1 MSKTVVGR
9 AAGLLLIFLGLT
21 FSFVTNGLGVAPWAD
36 WSIWERG
43 SEAMVLQRIEVD
55 LLNRDVSPM
64 GLAEYGVG
72 DEGVFDRLTREGLEN
87 LEVNA
92 PQEFIP
98 YESEIGGQAY
108 FWSFLWREMGCS
120 SISCQRLVSS
130 ALTAVLV
137 ILLFLGLSRV
147 GSAGLGWAWLIAI
160 GASPWIT
167 YAARNLFWSPG
178 LYFLP
183 AIAAVGLVLART
195 RLWRFMA
202 VIGVVA
208 AFLIK
213 YVATGYHE
221 FTAFTMLAASIPVIA
236 ILFHKAQGLSPRQ
249 QWVNSLYVLVS
260 SAVALAGTLALHA
273 YLLAGN
279 VGEGL
284 ERIWFKVVLRRSY
297 GDPTNFEPQFA
308 ASLEAN
314 PLEVVWK
321 YLWSSW
327 STDMLSLSIDKNGSI
342 FSVGL
347 GRITFV
353 LLTVVTL
360 SVVIWRFRR
369 RDLRW
374 RRDASLLAVGFV
386 IPVFWFVTAKGYSYV
401 HTHLLFFLWYFLY
414 IPALLYVTGAFA
426 WDERQRLGK
435 LASRAAS
442 FLGLTLDAENG
453 KRHTESAERSCS
465 S

>member
-1 MSKTVVGR
+1 MSKTLVGR

-21 FSFVTNGLGVAPWAD
+21 FSFVTNGFGVAPWAD

-55 LLNRDVSPM
+55 LLNRDVSPL
-64 GLAEYGVG
+64 GLADWGVG
-72 DEGVFDRLTREGLEN
+72 DVSVFDRLNGQGLEN

-92 PQEFIP
+92 PQDFIS

-120 SISCQRLVSS
+120 SISCQHLVSS

-147 GSAGLGWAWLIAI
+147 GSAGLGWAWLIAV
-160 GASPWIT
+160 GASPWFT

-195 RLWRFMA
+195 RLWRCMA
-202 VIGVVA
+202 VIGVFS

-221 FTAFTMLAASIPVIA
+221 FTAFTMLAAFIPIIA
-236 ILFHKAQGLSPRQ
+236 ILFHETQGSPPRQ
-249 QWVNSLYVLVS
+249 QWINSLYVLVS
-260 SAVALAGTLALHA
+260 SAVALAATLVLHA

-284 ERIWFKVVLRRSY
+284 ERIWFKIVLRRSY
-297 GDPTNFEPQFA
+297 GDPANFEPQFA
-308 ASLEAN
+308 ASLEAS
-314 PLEVVWK
+314 PSEVIWK

-327 STDMLSLSIDKNGSI
+327 STDMLSLSIDKTGSL
-342 FSVGL
+342 FSLGL
-347 GRITFV
+347 GRVTFV
-353 LLTVVTL
+353 LLAVVTL
-360 SVVIWRFRR
+360 GIVIWRFRR
-369 RDLRW
+369 RDLLW

-386 IPVFWFVTAKGYSYV
+386 IPVFWFVAAKSYSYV
-401 HTHLLFFLWYFLY
+401 HTHILFFLWYFLY
-414 IPALLYVTGAFA
+414 IPALLYVSGAFV
-426 WDERQRLGK
+426 WDERHRLGK
-435 LASRAAS
+435 LAIRVTS
-442 FLGLTLDAENG
+442 FLGLALDAEDG
-453 KRHTESAERSCS
+453 SRLAKSVERRYLS
-465 S
+465 